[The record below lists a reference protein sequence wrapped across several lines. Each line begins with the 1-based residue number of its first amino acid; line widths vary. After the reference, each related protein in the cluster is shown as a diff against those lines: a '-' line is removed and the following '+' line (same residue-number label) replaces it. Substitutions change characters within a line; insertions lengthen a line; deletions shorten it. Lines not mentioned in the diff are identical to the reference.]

1 MSSTSSTRND
11 GEGTPRRTW
20 IGLGVLAA
28 GLSMIVID
36 GTIVGVALPVIIHNL
51 NLSLG
56 DAQWVNSLYSVVF
69 AALLLSAGR
78 IGDRLGRRKL
88 FVAGIIVF
96 MLGSV
101 LAAAATGATSLII
114 GRLIQGI
121 GGAFVL
127 PATLSTVNATFR
139 GKDRVVAFA
148 VWGAVISGMAAIGPL
163 LGGWLT
169 HSYTWPWIF
178 LVNVPIGIAVLVG
191 TFFTVPA
198 SKADSPGRGID
209 VGGLLLSAVG
219 FGAVVFGLIEG
230 SSVGWWAPI
239 ADLHLLGLTWPISAP
254 ISIAPI
260 AAIIGTACLVVF
272 TATERRRVRSG
283 RSVILDLRLFHTP
296 TFGWG
301 NLTAMMVA
309 IGEFGLLFVL
319 PLYLIDALGIGGL
332 GAGLVLAAMGVGAF
346 LSGASARH
354 LAARV
359 GAAGVVVIGLGLEV
373 LGVLATAF
381 VVGPSSSPVLIAV
394 LVVVYGAGLGL
405 ASAQLTSTTLGD
417 IPADLSGQGS
427 ATQST
432 VRQVGAALGTA
443 VVGAVLSTGV
453 GQSNLADASPV
464 LFSDAT
470 RFALYVAAAF
480 LLLGL
485 FGATRVA
492 AAVRRT
498 HVADGVPERV
508 GAHQI

>member
-1 MSSTSSTRND
+1 MTSTSSTRHE
-11 GEGTPRRTW
+11 GSGTPRRTW

-36 GTIVGVALPVIIHNL
+36 GTIVGVALPVIIDKL
-51 NLSLG
+51 RLSLG

-78 IGDRLGRRKL
+78 MGDRLGRRKL
-88 FVAGIIVF
+88 FAAGVIVF
-96 MLGSV
+96 MLGSI
-101 LAAAATGATSLII
+101 LAAAASGATSLII

-121 GGAFVL
+121 GGALVL

-191 TFFTVPA
+191 AYFTVPE
-198 SKADSPGRGID
+198 SKSKDPGSGLD

-219 FGAVVFGLIEG
+219 FGAVVFGLIE
-230 SSVGWWAPI
+230 SSAVGWWAPI
-239 ADLHLLGLTWPISAP
+239 ADLHLLGLTWPASAP
-254 ISIAPI
+254 ISIAPL
-260 AAIIGTACLVVF
+260 AAIVGIGCLSLFIV
-272 TATERRRVRSG
+272 TERRRVRSG
-283 RSVILDLRLFHTP
+283 QSVILDLRLFHTP
-296 TFGWG
+296 TFAWG
-301 NLTAMMVA
+301 NLTAMTVA
-309 IGEFGLLFVL
+309 IGEFGLIFVL

-359 GAAGVVVIGLGLEV
+359 GASGVVVIGLGLEV

-381 VVGPSSSPVLIAV
+381 VVGPSSSAVLIAA
-394 LVVVYGAGLGL
+394 LMVVYGSGLGL
-405 ASAQLTSTTLGD
+405 ASAQLTGITLGD

-443 VVGAVLSTGV
+443 VVGAVLS
-453 GQSNLADASPV
+453 SNLGQFHLAGAPSL

-470 RFALYVAAAF
+470 RYALYVATAF
-480 LLLGL
+480 LVLGL

-492 AAVRRT
+492 ASARRT
-498 HVADGVPERV
+498 DVVGDRKDRVAAG
-508 GAHQI
+508 

>member
-1 MSSTSSTRND
+1 MSSTTSTRND
-11 GEGTPRRTW
+11 GQGTPRRTW

-36 GTIVGVALPVIIHNL
+36 GTIVGVALPVIIHKL

-78 IGDRLGRRKL
+78 LGDRLGRRKL
-88 FVAGIIVF
+88 FVAGIVVF
-96 MLGSV
+96 MLGSI
-101 LAAAATGATSLII
+101 LAAAATGATSLIM

-178 LVNVPIGIAVLVG
+178 LVNVPIGIAVLIG
-191 TFFTVPA
+191 TYFTVPESKSEA
-198 SKADSPGRGID
+198 SGRGMD
-209 VGGLLLSAVG
+209 VGGLLLSAAG
-219 FGAVVFGLIEG
+219 FGAIVFGLIEG
-230 SSVGWWAPI
+230 SAVGWWTPV
-239 ADLHLLGLTWPISAP
+239 ADLHFLGLTWPGSAP

-260 AAIIGTACLVVF
+260 AAAVGVALLIFFA
-272 TATERRRVRSG
+272 AAERRRVRND
-283 RSVILDLRLFHTP
+283 RSVILDLRLFQIS
-296 TFGWG
+296 TFAWG
-301 NLTAMMVA
+301 NVTAMMVA
-309 IGEFGLLFVL
+309 IGEFGLIFVL

-332 GAGLVLAAMGVGAF
+332 GAGLVLGAMGVGAF
-346 LSGASARH
+346 FSGAAARH

-359 GAAGVVVIGLGLEV
+359 GAAGVVVIGLALEV
-373 LGVLATAF
+373 VGVLATAL
-381 VVGPSSSPVLIAV
+381 VVGPTSSPVLIAI
-394 LVVVYGAGLGL
+394 LVVIYGLGLGL

-417 IPADLSGQGS
+417 VPVALSGQGS

-453 GQSNLADASPV
+453 GQSDLAGASPGS
-464 LFSDAT
+464 FSDAT
-470 RFALYVAAAF
+470 RYALYVAAAF
-480 LLLGL
+480 LVLGL
-485 FGATRVA
+485 YGATRVA
-492 AAVRRT
+492 VAVRRSDVVDQANES
-498 HVADGVPERV
+498 VAAR
-508 GAHQI
+508 